1 MVHRAVDAGALTAGT
16 VSLRYLRTTVTT
28 RGSITPCSDVCLNQ
42 LNRAFRAED
51 FALGPGV
58 QFRAG
63 GFGFRF

>member
-28 RGSITPCSDVCLNQ
+28 RGSITPRSDVCLYH
-42 LNRAFRAED
+42 LNREFRAED
-51 FALGPGV
+51 FVLGLGV
-58 QFRAG
+58 QFKAG